1 MGKLDALWEYQQA
14 ELALDVL
21 ENKLRSTPARQKLN
35 KLHGFLSEQQAQI
48 AGIQKQMEARKAA
61 LNRLSAYFGE
71 LEHKYELEVSEFAA
85 MENDPECT
93 AAEMTESRKSLESLM
108 EQLTGARRDIYDTIT
123 WIEKATKDYK
133 DTFTKASKAKK
144 EYDMARSAC
153 EAEIAE
159 AQPELDAAKAVI
171 ERRKAAVD
179 SALLKRYAAVKSHHA
194 VPIATVEQEQ
204 CGGCRMSL
212 PTVVVRKVM
221 AGDGLV
227 ECENCGRILY
237 SPSAGK

>member
-1 MGKLDALWEYQQA
+1 MGKLDALWEYQQS
-14 ELALDVL
+14 ELSLDAL
-21 ENKLRSTPARQKLN
+21 ESKLRSTPARQKLN

-48 AGIQKQMEARKAA
+48 AGIQKQMETRKAS
-61 LNRLSAYFGE
+61 LNRLSAQFGE

-93 AAEMTESRKSLESLM
+93 AAEMTESRRSLEGLM
-108 EQLTGARRDIYDTIT
+108 DQLNGARRDIYDTIT

-133 DTFTKASKAKK
+133 DTFSKATKAKK
-144 EYDMARSAC
+144 EYDQARAAC
-153 EAEIAE
+153 EAEIAA
-159 AQPELDAAKAVI
+159 AQPELESVKAVI
-171 ERRKAAVD
+171 EQRKAAVD
-179 SALLKRYAAVKSHHA
+179 PTLLNRYAAVKNHHA
-194 VPIATVEQEQ
+194 VPMAMVEQEQ

-237 SPSAGK
+237 APSAGK

>member
-1 MGKLDALWEYQQA
+1 MGKLDALWEYQQS
-14 ELALDVL
+14 ELALDAL
-21 ENKLRSTPARQKLN
+21 ESKLRATPARQRLN
-35 KLHGFLSEQQAQI
+35 KLHGFLSDQQSQI

-61 LNRLSAYFGE
+61 LARLSALFGE

-108 EQLTGARRDIYDTIT
+108 DQLTGAKKDIYDTIT
-123 WIEKATKDYK
+123 WIEKVTKDYK
-133 DTFTKASKAKK
+133 STFTKASKAKK
-144 EYDMARSAC
+144 EYDAARADC
-153 EAEIAE
+153 EAEITAAKDE
-159 AQPELDAAKAVI
+159 IDAAKAVI
-171 ERRKAAVD
+171 DQRKTALD
-179 SALLKRYAAVKSHHA
+179 SALLKRYTSVKSHHA
-194 VPIATVEQEQ
+194 VPMAIVEQEQ

-221 AGDGLV
+221 AGAGVV

-237 SPSAGK
+237 TPSAGK

>member
-1 MGKLDALWEYQQA
+1 MGKLDALWDYQQS
-14 ELALDVL
+14 ELALDAL
-21 ENKLRSTPARQKLN
+21 ESKLRATPARQKLN
-35 KLHGFLSEQQAQI
+35 KLHGFLSDQQAQI
-48 AGIQKQMEARKAA
+48 ANIQKQMETRKAS
-61 LNRLSAYFGE
+61 LNRLTEQFSE

-93 AAEMTESRKSLESLM
+93 AAEMTESRKDLEGLM
-108 EQLTGARRDIYDTIT
+108 DQLSGARRDIYDTIT

-133 DTFTKASKAKK
+133 ETFSKASKAKK
-144 EYDMARSAC
+144 EYDTARAEC
-153 EAEIAE
+153 EAEVAA

-171 ERRKAAVD
+171 EREKAKVDPAV
-179 SALLKRYAAVKSHHA
+179 LNRYLAVKSHHA
-194 VPIATVEQEQ
+194 VPMAMVEQGQ

-221 AGDGLV
+221 SAEGLV

-237 SPSAGK
+237 APEAAK